1 VRGVRTSNGADPV
14 IRRLATIAFVLGACA
29 LVVVLAGAGGKPS
42 ESGKTVKI
50 AFSNAFGL
58 TEGGDLRVGGV
69 IAGST
74 DTFDVSKGPEC
85 QLGNPNRQPRRTCAI
100 VTAKVKEPGFT
111 SFRKDATCAIRQ
123 QSLIGE
129 YYVDCQPGSDKQEL
143 ASNAIIPDTRTAST
157 IPTDLVNNVL
167 RRPYRDRLRLIIA
180 ELGTGLAGR
189 PEDVAKLLKQAHPG
203 LRETDKTLKILAGQ
217 TRIIKNFIS
226 NSDVV
231 VAQLQQKKNEVARWI
246 KTAGRTAEISATR
259 RAAIAAGFQRL
270 PTFLDELRPTMT
282 QLGQLTDAQTPL
294 LQKLR
299 QSAPQLTVLFTRLGP
314 FANASRPAFRSLG
327 SLSVVGKKAL
337 TDSKDE
343 IATLSA
349 LAADAPATFKPL
361 RQFLQTL
368 DDRKRSFDRDP
379 RATTTAPPA
388 PDPARA
394 NGRGFTG
401 MEGIWNFFYWQ
412 TLSINQFDSISH
424 FLRILAINDPNCS
437 PYTADARPGGTNPNA
452 DLARQCASYLGPFQP
467 GVTAP
472 DPTANGSGA
481 SATSNKPVAK
491 RGAPRGRGQA
501 EAPPVKG
508 QPDYSHPN
516 PTLPPSV
523 QELLNHLTNPPSGG
537 GGGGAVPSVPGVNL
551 PPLPGVDANQALD
564 YLLGP

>member
-1 VRGVRTSNGADPV
+1 V
-14 IRRLATIAFVLGACA
+14 IRRLATIGFVIAACA
-29 LVVVLAGAGGKPS
+29 IVVALAGAGGNS
-42 ESGKTVKI
+42 ESGKTIKI

-85 QLGNPNRQPRRTCAI
+85 QLGQPNRQPKRTCAV

-129 YYVDCQPGSDKQEL
+129 YYVDCQPGSQKEEL
-143 ASNAIIPDTRTAST
+143 PSNAVIPDTRTAST
-157 IPTDLVNNVL
+157 IPTDLVNNIL

-189 PEDVAKLLKQAHPG
+189 PDDIAKLLKQAHPG
-203 LRETDKTLKILAGQ
+203 LRETDKTLKLLASQ
-217 TRIIKNFIS
+217 TRTIKNFIT
-226 NSDVV
+226 NSDTV
-231 VAQLQQKKNEVARWI
+231 VAELHRKQDEVARWI
-246 KTAGRTAEISATR
+246 RTAGRTAEISATR
-259 RAAIAAGFQRL
+259 RAAIAAGFQKL
-270 PTFLDELRPTMT
+270 PTFLDELRPTMV

-299 QSAPQLTVLFTRLGP
+299 QSAPQLTLLFTRLGP

-327 SLSVVGKKAL
+327 RLSVVGKKAFG
-337 TDSKDE
+337 DARDE
-343 IATLSA
+343 IATLKA
-349 LAADAPATFKPL
+349 LAADAPGTFKPL

-368 DDRKRSFDRDP
+368 DSRKRAFDRDI
-379 RATTTAPPA
+379 RATASAPPA
-388 PDPARA
+388 PDPTRA

-412 TLSINQFDSISH
+412 TLSINEFDEISH
-424 FLRILAINDPNCS
+424 FLRVLAIEHPDCS

-452 DLARQCASYLGPFQP
+452 DAARRCASYLGPFQP

-472 DPTANGSGA
+472 DPTANGASGA
-481 SATSNKPVAK
+481 SATSNKPVKK

-508 QPDYSHPN
+508 QPDYSQPH

-523 QELLNHLTNPPSGG
+523 QQLLDHLNNPPGG
-537 GGGGAVPSVPGVNL
+537 GGGGNPVPAVPGVNL
-551 PPLPGVDANQALD
+551 PPLPGIDANQALN

>member
-1 VRGVRTSNGADPV
+1 V

-29 LVVVLAGAGGKPS
+29 LVLVLAAAGGKPS

-85 QLGNPNRQPRRTCAI
+85 QLGQPNRKPLRTCAI
-100 VTAKVKEPGFT
+100 VTAQVKEPGFT

-129 YYVDCQPGSDKQEL
+129 YYVDCQPGSDKQTL
-143 ASNAIIPDTRTAST
+143 PSGQVIPDTRTAST

-189 PEDVAKLLKQAHPG
+189 PQDVAKLLKQAHPG

-217 TRIIKNFIS
+217 TQIIKNFIS

-246 KTAGRTAEISATR
+246 RTAGRTAEISATR
-259 RAAIAAGFQRL
+259 RAAIAAGFQKL
-270 PTFLDELRPTMT
+270 PTFLDELRPTMVS
-282 QLGQLTDAQTPL
+282 LGQLTDVQTPL

-327 SLSVVGKKAL
+327 QLSVAGKRAL

-343 IATLSA
+343 IATLKQ
-349 LAADAPATFKPL
+349 LAADAPATGKPL

-368 DDRKRSFDRDP
+368 DSRKRAPDNDP
-379 RATTTAPPA
+379 RAAALAPPA
-388 PDPARA
+388 PDPAKA
-394 NGRGFTG
+394 IAGKGFTG
-401 MEGIWNFFYWQ
+401 MEGALNFIYWQ
-412 TLSINQFDSISH
+412 TLSINEFDSISH
-424 FLRILAINDPNCS
+424 YLRVLGLHDAACS
-437 PYTADARPGGTNPNA
+437 PYTADARPASRGGQNPDA
-452 DLARQCASYLGPFQP
+452 DAARKCASYLGPYQP

-472 DPTANGSGA
+472 DPTENGNAA
-481 SATSNKPVAK
+481 SASTKAVAK
-491 RGAPRGRGQA
+491 RGAPRGRGQP

-523 QELLNHLTNPPSGG
+523 QELLNHLTNNPPGGG
-537 GGGGAVPSVPGVNL
+537 GGGGAVPQLPGVNL
-551 PPLPGVDANQALD
+551 PPLPGVDANQALN

>member
-1 VRGVRTSNGADPV
+1 V
-14 IRRLATIAFVLGACA
+14 IRRLATIGFVIAACA
-29 LVVVLAGAGGKPS
+29 MVVVFAGAGGNS

-85 QLGNPNRQPRRTCAI
+85 QLGQPNREPKRTCAV
-100 VTAKVKEPGFT
+100 VTAKVTEPGFA

-143 ASNAIIPDTRTAST
+143 PSNAVIPDTKTAST

-189 PEDVAKLLKQAHPG
+189 PDDVRKLLKQAHPG

-217 TRIIKNFIS
+217 TRTIKNFIA

-231 VAQLQQKKNEVARWI
+231 VAELHRNENDVARWI
-246 KTAGRTAEISATR
+246 RTAGRTAEISATR
-259 RAAIAAGFQRL
+259 RAAIAAGFQKL
-270 PTFLDELRPTMT
+270 PTFLDELRPTMV

-299 QSAPQLTVLFTRLGP
+299 QSAPQLTQLFTRLGP
-314 FANASRPAFRSLG
+314 FANASRPAIRSLG
-327 SLSVVGKKAL
+327 SLSVVGKRAFGHAR
-337 TDSKDE
+337 DE
-343 IATLSA
+343 IATLKA
-349 LAADAPATFKPL
+349 LAADAPGTFKPL

-368 DDRKRSFDRDP
+368 DNRNRSFDRDI
-379 RATTTAPPA
+379 RATATAPPA
-388 PDPARA
+388 PDPTRA
-394 NGRGFTG
+394 NGKGFTG

-412 TLSINQFDSISH
+412 TLSINEFDSISH
-424 FLRILAINDPNCS
+424 YLRVLALEHPDCS

-452 DLARQCASYLGPFQP
+452 DAARRCASYLGPFQP

-472 DPTANGSGA
+472 DPTANGGA
-481 SATSNKPVAK
+481 SAALASKKPVAK

-508 QPDYSHPN
+508 QPDYSQPH

-523 QELLNHLTNPPSGG
+523 QQLLDHLTSPPNRG
-537 GGGGAVPSVPGVNL
+537 GGGGATPQLPGVDL
-551 PPLPGVDANQALD
+551 PPLPGVDANQALN

>member
-1 VRGVRTSNGADPV
+1 V
-14 IRRLATIAFVLGACA
+14 IRRLTTIAFVLCACA
-29 LVVVLAGAGGKPS
+29 IVVVLAGAGGKS
-42 ESGKTVKI
+42 ESGKTIKI
-50 AFSNAFGL
+50 AFSNAFGI

-74 DTFDVSKGPEC
+74 DKFDVSKGPEC
-85 QLGNPNRQPRRTCAI
+85 QLGNPNRQPRRVCAI
-100 VTAKVKEPGFT
+100 VTAKVTEPGFA
-111 SFRKDATCAIRQ
+111 SFRKDATCDIRQ

-129 YYVDCQPGSDKQEL
+129 YYVDCQPGSSKETL
-143 ASNAIIPDTRTAST
+143 PSNAIIPDTRTSST
-157 IPTDLVNNVL
+157 IPTDLVNNIL

-189 PEDVAKLLKQAHPG
+189 PDDVAKLLKQAHPG
-203 LRETDKTLKILAGQ
+203 LRETDRTLKILASQ

-231 VAQLQQKKNEVARWI
+231 VAELHRKENDVARWI
-246 KTAGRTAEISATR
+246 RTAGRTAEISATR

-270 PTFLDELRPTMT
+270 PTFLDELRPTMVA
-282 QLGQLTDAQTPL
+282 LGQLTDAQTPL

-299 QSAPQLTVLFTRLGP
+299 QSAPQLTLLFTRLGP

-327 SLSVVGKKAL
+327 SLSVVGKRAFGHAR
-337 TDSKDE
+337 DE
-343 IATLSA
+343 IATLRA
-349 LAADAPATFKPL
+349 LAADAPGTFKPL

-368 DDRKRSFDRDP
+368 DDRKRSFDKDV
-379 RATTTAPPA
+379 RATATAPPA

-412 TLSINQFDSISH
+412 TLSINEFDSISH
-424 FLRILAINDPNCS
+424 YLRVLAIEHPDSS

-452 DLARQCASYLGPFQP
+452 TAARQCASYVGPFQP

-472 DPTANGSGA
+472 DPTGNGGA
-481 SATSNKPVAK
+481 ATIASKKAVAK
-491 RGAPRGRGQA
+491 RGAPRGAGQP

-508 QPDYSHPN
+508 QPDFSHPN

-523 QELLNHLTNPPSGG
+523 QQLLNHLTNPPNGG
-537 GGGGAVPSVPGVNL
+537 GGGNVPSLPGVNL
-551 PPLPGVDANQALD
+551 PPLPGIDANQALD

>member
-1 VRGVRTSNGADPV
+1 MM
-14 IRRLATIAFVLGACA
+14 RRLATVGFVLVACA
-29 LVVVLAGAGGKPS
+29 IVVVLAGAGGS
-42 ESGKTVKI
+42 HETGKTIKI

-74 DTFDVSKGPEC
+74 DKFDVSRGPEC
-85 QLGNPNRQPRRTCAI
+85 QLGHPNEQPKRTCAI
-100 VTAKVKEPGFT
+100 VTAKVTEPGFT

-129 YYVDCQPGSDKQEL
+129 YYVDCQPGSSKENL

-157 IPTDLVNNVL
+157 IPTDLVNDIL

-189 PEDVAKLLKQAHPG
+189 PEDVAKLLHQAHPG
-203 LRETDKTLKILAGQ
+203 LRETDRTLKILANQ
-217 TRIIKNFIS
+217 TQTIKDFIA
-226 NSDVV
+226 NSDIV
-231 VAQLQQKKNEVARWI
+231 VAELHRNERDVARWI
-246 KTAGRTAEISATR
+246 RTAGRTAEISATR
-259 RAAIAAGFQRL
+259 QQAIAAGFQKL
-270 PTFLDELRPTMT
+270 PAFLDELRPTMA

-294 LQKLR
+294 LLKLR
-299 QSAPQLTVLFTRLGP
+299 QSAPQLTLLFTRLGP

-327 SLSVVGKKAL
+327 SLSVVGKKAFG
-337 TDSKDE
+337 DARNE
-343 IATLSA
+343 IATLKA

-368 DDRKRSFDRDP
+368 DDRKRSFDHDP
-379 RATTTAPPA
+379 RATASAPPA
-388 PDPARA
+388 PDPTKA

-412 TLSINQFDSISH
+412 TLSINEFDSISH
-424 FLRILAINDPNCS
+424 YLRVLAVQHPDCS
-437 PYTADARPGGTNPNA
+437 PYTADARPGSSTGPQQA
-452 DLARQCASYLGPFQP
+452 DAARKCASYLGPFQP

-472 DPTANGSGA
+472 DPTANGA
-481 SATSNKPVAK
+481 SSAAATASKKPVAK
-491 RGAPRGRGQA
+491 RGAPRGRGQP

-516 PTLPPSV
+516 PSLPPSV
-523 QELLNHLTNPPSGG
+523 QQLLNHLTSPPSGG
-537 GGGGAVPSVPGVNL
+537 GNGGGNSPVPSVPGVNL

>member
-1 VRGVRTSNGADPV
+1 V
-14 IRRLATIAFVLGACA
+14 IRRLATIGFVIAACA
-29 LVVVLAGAGGKPS
+29 MVVVFAGAGGNS
-42 ESGKTVKI
+42 ESGKTIKI

-74 DTFDVSKGPEC
+74 DPFDVSKGPEC
-85 QLGNPNRQPRRTCAI
+85 QLGQPNREPKRTCAI
-100 VTAKVKEPGFT
+100 VTAKVTEPGFA

-143 ASNAIIPDTRTAST
+143 PSSAIIADTKTAST
-157 IPTDLVNNVL
+157 IPTDLVNNIL

-189 PEDVAKLLKQAHPG
+189 PDDVAKLLKQAHPG
-203 LRETDKTLKILAGQ
+203 LRETDKTLKILANQ
-217 TRIIKNFIS
+217 TRTIKDFIA
-226 NSDVV
+226 NSDTV
-231 VAQLQQKKNEVARWI
+231 VAELHRNENDVARWI
-246 KTAGRTAEISATR
+246 RTAGRTAEISATR
-259 RAAIAAGFQRL
+259 RAAIAAGFQKL
-270 PTFLDELRPTMT
+270 PTFLDELRPTMVA
-282 QLGQLTDAQTPL
+282 LGQLTDAQTPL
-294 LQKLR
+294 LQKLQ
-299 QSAPQLTVLFTRLGP
+299 QSAPQLTLLFQRLGP

-327 SLSVVGKKAL
+327 SLSVVGKKAFG
-337 TDSKDE
+337 DAKDE
-343 IATLSA
+343 IATLKA
-349 LAADAPATFKPL
+349 LAADAPGTFKPL

-368 DDRKRSFDRDP
+368 DNRKRSFDKDI
-379 RATTTAPPA
+379 RATQSAPPA
-388 PDPARA
+388 PDPTKA

-412 TLSINQFDSISH
+412 TLSINEFDSISH
-424 FLRILAINDPNCS
+424 YLRVLAIEQPNCS
-437 PYTADARPGGTNPNA
+437 PYTADARPGGTNSNA
-452 DLARQCASYLGPFQP
+452 AGARQCASYLGPFQP

-472 DPTANGSGA
+472 DPTANGGA
-481 SATSNKPVAK
+481 SAAIASKKPVAK
-491 RGAPRGRGQA
+491 RGAPRGRGQP

-523 QELLNHLTNPPSGG
+523 QQLLDHLTSPPNGG
-537 GGGGAVPSVPGVNL
+537 GGGTTPQLPGVDL
-551 PPLPGVDANQALD
+551 PPLPGVDANQALN

>member
-1 VRGVRTSNGADPV
+1 M
-14 IRRLATIAFVLGACA
+14 IRRLATIGFVIAACA
-29 LVVVLAGAGGKPS
+29 IVVVLAGAGGKS
-42 ESGKTVKI
+42 ESGKTIKI

-85 QLGNPNRQPRRTCAI
+85 QLGQPNREPKRTCAI
-100 VTAKVKEPGFT
+100 VTAKVTEPGFA

-129 YYVDCQPGSDKQEL
+129 YYVDCQPGSDKQVL
-143 ASNAIIPDTRTAST
+143 PSNAIIPDTKTAST
-157 IPTDLVNNVL
+157 IPTDLVNNIL

-189 PEDVAKLLKQAHPG
+189 PDDIAKLLKQAHPG
-203 LRETDKTLKILAGQ
+203 LRETDKTLKILASQ

-226 NSDVV
+226 NSDIV
-231 VAQLQQKKNEVARWI
+231 VAQLHRKENEVARWVR
-246 KTAGRTAEISATR
+246 TAGRTAEISATR
-259 RAAIAAGFQRL
+259 RAAIAAGFQKL

-282 QLGQLTDAQTPL
+282 ALGQLTDAQTPV

-299 QSAPQLTVLFTRLGP
+299 QSAPQLTLLFTRLGP

-327 SLSVVGKKAL
+327 SLSVVGKKAFG
-337 TDSKDE
+337 DARDE
-343 IATLSA
+343 IATLKA
-349 LAADAPATFKPL
+349 LAADAPGTFKPL

-368 DDRKRSFDRDP
+368 DNRKRSFDKDV
-379 RATTTAPPA
+379 RATASAPPA
-388 PDPARA
+388 PDPTKA

-412 TLSINQFDSISH
+412 TLSINEFDSISH
-424 FLRILAINDPNCS
+424 YLRVLAIDQPNCS
-437 PYTADARPGGTNPNA
+437 PYTADARPGGTNSNA
-452 DLARQCASYLGPFQP
+452 AAARQCASYLGPFQP

-472 DPTANGSGA
+472 DPTANGGA
-481 SATSNKPVAK
+481 AAATASKKPVAK
-491 RGAPRGRGQA
+491 RGAPRGRGQP

-523 QELLNHLTNPPSGG
+523 QELLNHLTNNPPAGG
-537 GGGGAVPSVPGVNL
+537 GGGGNPVPSLPGVNL
-551 PPLPGVDANQALD
+551 PPLPGVDANQALN

>member
-1 VRGVRTSNGADPV
+1 M
-14 IRRLATIAFVLGACA
+14 IRRLATIGFVIAACA
-29 LVVVLAGAGGKPS
+29 IVVVLAGAGGKS
-42 ESGKTVKI
+42 ESGKTIKI

-85 QLGNPNRQPRRTCAI
+85 QLGQPNRQPKRTCAI
-100 VTAKVKEPGFT
+100 VTAKVTEPGFA

-129 YYVDCQPGSDKQEL
+129 YYVDCQPGSAKQEL

-189 PEDVAKLLKQAHPG
+189 PDDVAKLLKQAHPG

-226 NSDVV
+226 NSDIV
-231 VAQLQQKKNEVARWI
+231 VAQLHQKENEVARWI

-259 RAAIAAGFQRL
+259 RAAIAAGFQKL
-270 PTFLDELRPTMT
+270 PTFLDELRPTMVA
-282 QLGQLTDAQTPL
+282 LGQLTDAQTPL
-294 LQKLR
+294 LLKLR
-299 QSAPQLTVLFTRLGP
+299 QSAPQLTVLFQRLGP

-327 SLSVVGKKAL
+327 QLSVVGKKAFG
-337 TDSKDE
+337 DAKDE
-343 IATLSA
+343 IATLKA
-349 LAADAPATFKPL
+349 LAADAPGTFKPL

-368 DDRKRSFDRDP
+368 DNRKRSFDHDV
-379 RATTTAPPA
+379 RATATAPPA
-388 PDPARA
+388 PDPTKA

-412 TLSINQFDSISH
+412 TLSINEFDSISH
-424 FLRILAINDPNCS
+424 YLRVLAIDQPNCS

-452 DLARQCASYLGPFQP
+452 NLARQCASYLGPFQP

-472 DPTANGSGA
+472 DPTANGGA
-481 SATSNKPVAK
+481 SAAAASKKPVAK
-491 RGAPRGRGQA
+491 RGAPRGRGQP

-523 QELLNHLTNPPSGG
+523 QQLLNHLTSPPSGG
-537 GGGGAVPSVPGVNL
+537 GGGGGGSTPQLPGVNL
-551 PPLPGVDANQALD
+551 PPLPGVDANQALN